1 MMKNAKKQTSY
12 WFKIG
17 EHGIMAYV
25 LADSLEEAKNI
36 LLEGHK
42 LYNPRKKKLRWT
54 ILMKCTNLHIQNSH
68 IELSYREICGSFY
81 FYKGELLWKR
91 KTTKSST

>member
-17 EHGIMAYV
+17 EHGVMAFV

-36 LLEGHK
+36 LLEEQK
-42 LYNPRKKKLRWT
+42 LWHPRKKIT
-54 ILMKCTNLHIQNSH
+54 MDDIDEM
-68 IELSYREICGSFY
+68 
-81 FYKGELLWKR
+81 YKFAY
-91 KTTKSST
+91 TK